1 MRGWLT
7 AWLTAPGTAASC
19 RRSLTLWGRT
29 VCPGAA
35 LAVALLA
42 GACGMSATNFSL
54 PGAGSGAGSDA
65 GTAAKPADSVDL
77 ISALSTGAFSGDDL
91 IIASMAA
98 TAFMARGR
106 GGPWENPHSGARGT
120 ITPIAAAHRDN
131 GVECRHFLVS
141 YVHDKD
147 EAWMQGEACRD
158 AAGQWEVR
166 SLRPW
171 RR

>member
-1 MRGWLT
+1 MRGWP
-7 AWLTAPGTAASC
+7 AV
-19 RRSLTLWGRT
+19 R
-29 VCPGAA
+29 PGAA

-42 GACGMSATNFSL
+42 AACGMSATKFSL
-54 PGAGSGAGSDA
+54 PGSGAGSDA
-65 GTAAKPADSVDL
+65 DTAAKPADSVDL

-98 TAFMARGR
+98 TAFMARGK

-120 ITPIAAAHRDN
+120 ITPIAAAYRDN
-131 GVECRHFLVS
+131 GVECRNFLVS
-141 YVHDKD
+141 YVHDKA
-147 EAWMQGEACRD
+147 EAWMQGEACRH